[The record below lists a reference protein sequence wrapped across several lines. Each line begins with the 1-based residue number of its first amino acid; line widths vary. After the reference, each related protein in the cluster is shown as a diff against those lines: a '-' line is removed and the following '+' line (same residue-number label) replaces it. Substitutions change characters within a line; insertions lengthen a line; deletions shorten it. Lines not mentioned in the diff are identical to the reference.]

1 MDAFERARPEIEN
14 PYGSNEE
21 YLMYVSYDILN
32 RVLGLPE
39 AKTYLEAAR
48 AEGERRGQRTG
59 RREARAQTAQ
69 AVREARQAGRAQ
81 VQEVRAQE
89 RARADERV
97 QAAREAAAKRA
108 ERRAETE
115 AKARLRRSIA
125 RKANNLIARLA
136 KPTDARHI
144 PEAMRKSVFE
154 ALRRINY
161 TAEAPSIRHE
171 AWQARIANLSNQI
184 NRYQDTLAEGGMDP
198 ALVADLNALVDEID
212 STTRFDDMTSKQLE
226 VLDDVFANLTRLVN
240 EQDRLVSTRNRE
252 RAQKVADS
260 AIQFLAGRRDRKND
274 WRAVDLITFDT
285 MAAGDFFRTQLGED
299 AGGTLYQA
307 LRDGQDST
315 HAHMAQAAQDF
326 AAMLKRRG
334 IAYKDR
340 QDWEKQIKAVKLKS
354 GETIYARDTQLMTI
368 YALSGREAGRR
379 HLLSER
385 GGIVL
390 GRVRGTVDWQA
401 HKRHAG
407 AAHPADGGRFVHH
420 CGCAIAQTA
429 RHCGRHGGIHE
440 LDHQRLGQPRVHGNV
455 WLPKIHRRPLLAGA
469 SGPHG
474 GAPNEPFGREQREDE
489 RGQAP
494 RLYQGAE

>member
-1 MDAFERARPEIEN
+1 M
-14 PYGSNEE
+14 SE
-21 YLMYVSYDILN
+21 YA
-32 RVLGLPE
+32 P
-39 AKTYLEAAR
+39 
-48 AEGERRGQRTG
+48 
-59 RREARAQTAQ
+59 
-69 AVREARQAGRAQ
+69 
-81 VQEVRAQE
+81 
-89 RARADERV
+89 
-97 QAAREAAAKRA
+97 AREAAAKRA

-144 PEAMRKSVFE
+144 PENMRKAVFE

-161 TAEAPSIRHE
+161 TAQAPSIRHE

-226 VLDDVFANLTRLVN
+226 VLDDVFANLTRIVN

-260 AIQFLAGRRDRKND
+260 AITIPGRASRPKKRLAGRGSDHVRYHGCRRLFPHAAGRGRGRNAVSGAARRAGFHARAHGAGGAGFCRHAETPRDR
-274 WRAVDLITFDT
+274 
-285 MAAGDFFRTQLGED
+285 
-299 AGGTLYQA
+299 
-307 LRDGQDST
+307 
-315 HAHMAQAAQDF
+315 
-326 AAMLKRRG
+326 
-334 IAYKDR
+334 YKDR

-354 GETIYARDTQLMTI
+354 GETIYARDAQLMTI

-390 GRVRGTVDWQA
+390 GRVRGTVDGRRINATQA
-401 HKRHAG
+401 RPTRLTAEDLITIADTLSPKQRGIVDDMVEYMSSTISDWGNHASMEMYG
-407 AAHPADGGRFVHH
+407 YRKFTEDHYWPVQVDRTAVRYNNSVTVFNDLYEGYTAWPHAHAFASAKAPRDG
-420 CGCAIAQTA
+420 
-429 RHCGRHGGIHE
+429 
-440 LDHQRLGQPRVHGNV
+440 HQRIACL
-455 WLPKIHRRPLLAGA
+455 
-469 SGPHG
+469 
-474 GAPNEPFGREQREDE
+474 
-489 RGQAP
+489 
-494 RLYQGAE
+494 